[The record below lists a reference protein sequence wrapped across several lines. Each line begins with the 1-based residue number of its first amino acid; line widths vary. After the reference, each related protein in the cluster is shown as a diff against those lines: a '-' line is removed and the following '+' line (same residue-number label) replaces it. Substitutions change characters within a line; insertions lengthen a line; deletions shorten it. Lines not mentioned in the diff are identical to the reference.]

1 MDDSGRAFRFGKN
14 WDLFIRRALSNER
27 ICISREHILKFL
39 ELPDLAGK
47 YFLDVGCGSGISSRA
62 ALEAGAAKIVSFDSD
77 PDSVTTTERVR
88 EMSGYP
94 PHWTVLHG
102 SILDEAFVSSIKP
115 ADIVYAWGVLHHTG
129 QMWKAIEYAA
139 SLLGER
145 GVFYVALYTRS
156 SKSDYWVKMKK
167 RYNSASAFRKRLME
181 AHYILRHTVLPQLI
195 RGKNPRRWIKHY
207 KSMRGMSYLTDLRD
221 WLGGW
226 PYEDAKIED
235 VVRFCRKKLNL
246 ELINISTGEANTE
259 YLFHKQNAKG

>member
-14 WDLFIRRALSNER
+14 WDLFIRRALSDER
-27 ICISREHILKFL
+27 IRISREHILKFL

-47 YFLDVGCGSGISSRA
+47 YFLDVGCGSGLSSRA
-62 ALEAGAAKIVSFDSD
+62 ALEAGAERVVSFDSD
-77 PDSVTTTERVR
+77 PDSVRTTERVR
-88 EMSGYP
+88 QMSGSP
-94 PHWTVLHG
+94 PHWTVLRG
-102 SILDEAFVSSIKP
+102 SILDEAFVASLEP

-139 SLLGER
+139 GLMREH

-156 SKSDYWVKMKK
+156 SKSDYWVKVKK
-167 RYNSASAFRKRLME
+167 RYNSAQAFQKRLME
-181 AHYILRHTVLPQLI
+181 LRYIVRHTFLPQLLH
-195 RGKNPRRWIKHY
+195 RKNPLRWIRNY
-207 KSMRGMSYLTDLRD
+207 ESMRGMSYLTDLRD

-235 VVRFCRKKLNL
+235 VLRFCRNKLNL

-259 YLFHKQNAKG
+259 YLFLTQNAKG